1 MTMFIIA
8 GLITALGVLIILLKL
23 SLRFALYWEVALDV
37 LFTIAIPLLFAG
49 TYSGLMTAVFAG
61 IFISL
66 GLRIIRVLSGNS
78 QTPDMIAHIK
88 STLAGKFSL
97 PSFMEVS

>member
-8 GLITALGVLIILLKL
+8 GLITALGVLIVLLKI
-23 SLRFALYWEVALDV
+23 SLRFSLYFEVALDV
-37 LFTIAIPLLFAG
+37 LFTIAIPLLFAA

-66 GLRIIRVLSGNS
+66 GLRIVRVLSGNS
-78 QTPDMIAHIK
+78 DTPDMIGDVQQQIEDRFQWRL
-88 STLAGKFSL
+88 T
-97 PSFMEVS
+97 